1 MKEQADHPEQLI
13 DAKRLDGKTALLLA
27 CQKKNCAA
35 IELLVEAGADTM
47 AVELEGNTAL
57 ILVAS
62 SPDEDQI
69 PTEELSP
76 ILYEVI
82 CL

>member
-1 MKEQADHPEQLI
+1 MEEQTYHPEKLI
-13 DAKRLDGKTALLLA
+13 DVPRLDGRTALLLA

-35 IELLVEAGADTM
+35 IELLVESGADIM
-47 AVELEGNTAL
+47 AVDNEGNTAL

-69 PTEELSP
+69 PTKELSP

-82 CL
+82 C

>member
-1 MKEQADHPEQLI
+1 MEEQADHPEKLI
-13 DAKRLDGKTALLLA
+13 DVQRLDGRTALLLA

-35 IELLVEAGADTM
+35 IELLVEAGADIM
-47 AVELEGNTAL
+47 AVDNEGNTAL
-57 ILVAS
+57 ILVVS

-69 PTEELSP
+69 PTKELSP

-82 CL
+82 GL